1 MEKSTNQNKINV
13 CVLMGG
19 VSGEHEVS
27 LQSAQSVILALDKEK
42 YNIIKVGITKA
53 GVWYLLEEPVL
64 EEVYRLG
71 YIYETIDPSY
81 LIYGLGNWAAAKDV
95 CSSENQNLK
104 YLMDHT
110 DIFFPV
116 LHGPNGEDGTIQGLF
131 EQLNMPYVGCGV
143 LASSAAM
150 DKIVAKNIFREE
162 GLPVVDDCYFT
173 RDEFEN
179 DMESIIE
186 MVESKL
192 SYPVFVKPA
201 NMGSSVGINKAKN
214 MCELAECIKEAAIY
228 DKRILVEEGR
238 PVREI
243 EVSVLGYD
251 TYTVSEPGEILP
263 AKEFYDYEAKYIDND
278 SKLLIPAPLESGQVK
293 EIKRIAEKAFKA
305 INGSGLSRVDFFLD
319 KESGELFINEINT
332 MPGFTSIS
340 MYPKLMDYS
349 GVSYSDLLDQL
360 IDQGFFKW
368 KDKNKNRVS
377 K

>member
-150 DKIVAKNIFREE
+150 DKIVAKNIFREA

-179 DMESIIE
+179 DMENVIE

-278 SKLLIPAPLESGQVK
+278 SKLLIPAPLEAGQIK